1 MSGDV
6 PQVAYFRGDDGW
18 AIDRAVAG
26 LAKGLERDTGATPDR
41 WRTTG
46 RETTPEAIGEH
57 VATAPMFGGG
67 TVAVVTDPGPLV
79 RSKAGREALER
90 VIAAVAPGNALVFV
104 ELGTDPRRRPKALEE
119 LEGAVIGSGGTGRA
133 FRAPQTGEMVGWV
146 GARAAELGMTLERD
160 AAKELATRVGAFVTE
175 GDIDRQR
182 MGALAVGELEKLS
195 LYRPDGPVTVED
207 VRALVPEAIPDSTWA
222 FLDAIATRRVDRAA
236 PLLDRLLESTPEPV
250 ILVQLHRRLRQLL
263 IAADHVA
270 AGGAPAALVK
280 LMDAKPFVVEKTV
293 AQARAWTPAEL
304 ESALDGL
311 LELDAMLKGVVG
323 AGATDRQ
330 RRMAWVVWV
339 GERVASGAGGDG
351 RAAGPTERDGARRSA
366 TRR

>member
-1 MSGDV
+1 M
-6 PQVAYFRGDDGW
+6 PLVAYLWGDDGW
-18 AIDRAVAG
+18 AIDRAVAEIARG
-26 LAKGLERDTGATPDR
+26 VERETGAAPDR
-41 WRTTG
+41 WRITG
-46 RETTPEAIGEH
+46 RETTPEAIGER

-67 TVAVVTDPGPLV
+67 TVAVVTDAGPLV
-79 RSKAGREALER
+79 RSKAGREGIDR

-104 ELGTDPRRRPKALEE
+104 ELAPDPRRRSKALQE
-119 LEGAVIGSGGTGRA
+119 LESAVIRSGGTGRG

-146 GARAAELGMTLERD
+146 SARAAELGMTLDRD

-195 LYRPDGPVTVED
+195 LYRPDGPVTIDD

-222 FLDAIATRRVDRAA
+222 FLDAIATRHGDRAA
-236 PLLDRLLESTPEPV
+236 PLLDRLLEGTPEPV

-270 AGGAPAALVK
+270 SGGAPAELVK

-293 AQARAWTPAEL
+293 TQSRAWTPAEL
-304 ESALDGL
+304 EAALEGL
-311 LELDAMLKGVVG
+311 LDLDLMLKGVAG
-323 AGATDRQ
+323 ASATDRQ

-339 GERVASGAGGDG
+339 GERVARDGNGGP
-351 RAAGPTERDGARRSA
+351 RAAEPARRSA
-366 TRR
+366 TRP